1 MAKNAAGS
9 PAKAPKALLQL
20 TGVSRSYGDREVL
33 HPMSLSLAPGECVAL
48 LGHNGSGKSTLLR
61 VAAGRDAPSKGT
73 VRFDGLPMDQNDP
86 RIRARVAV
94 VGDTVACY
102 PDLTVREHLLLVAV
116 AHGVADAADW
126 ITEVLAHRNLT
137 ERADALPSALSSGQ
151 MQALLLACAMVR
163 PRDLLLLD
171 EPEQRLDPEARHD
184 LAELLKGEL
193 ADGVAVLLVTHHT
206 DLALDVADRVV
217 VLEDGRVVRQGKPR
231 QVLAA
236 EHAARTAAAT
246 ANTATDGPGADAGSG
261 SGSGRAARS
270 GGTR

>member
-1 MAKNAAGS
+1 MAEN
-9 PAKAPKALLQL
+9 PTAPSKALLRL
-20 TGVSRSYGDREVL
+20 TGVSRSYGGREVL
-33 HPMSLSLAPGECVAL
+33 HPVDLALAAGECVAL

-61 VAAGRDAPSKGT
+61 VAAGRDLPTGGT
-73 VRFDGLPMDQNDP
+73 VRFDGLPMDENDP

-94 VGDTVACY
+94 VGDTVAHY

-126 ITEVLAHRNLT
+126 VDQVLEARSLT

-151 MQALLLACAMVR
+151 LQALLLACALVR

-171 EPEQRLDPEARHD
+171 EPEQRLDPEARRR
-184 LAELLKGEL
+184 LAELLKAEL

-206 DLALDVADRVV
+206 DLALEVADRAV
-217 VLEDGRVVRQGKPR
+217 VLEDGRILRQGPPA

-236 EHAARTAAAT
+236 GAPGVGAAGTGTA
-246 ANTATDGPGADAGSG
+246 GL
-261 SGSGRAARS
+261 R
-270 GGTR
+270 

>member
-1 MAKNAAGS
+1 MVKNAAE
-9 PAKAPKALLQL
+9 PRAAARKALLQL
-20 TGVSRSYGDREVL
+20 TGVSRSYGEREVL
-33 HPMSLSLAPGECVAL
+33 HPVSLSLAAGECVAL

-73 VRFDGLPMDQNDP
+73 VRFDGIPMDENDP
-86 RIRARVAV
+86 RVRARVAV

-116 AHGVADAADW
+116 AHGVADAPDW
-126 ITEVLAHRNLT
+126 VAQVLTDRMLT

-151 MQALLLACAMVR
+151 MQALLLACALVR

-171 EPEQRLDPEARHD
+171 EPEQRLDPDARRH

-217 VLEDGRVVRQGKPR
+217 VLEDGKILKQGATRK
-231 QVLAA
+231 VLAA
-236 EHAARTAAAT
+236 EFAARTAAGSA
-246 ANTATDGPGADAGSG
+246 GA
-261 SGSGRAARS
+261 R
-270 GGTR
+270 